1 MTKRESNI
9 DTALETTDAAKRE
22 TLRKLVISSA
32 FVVPVVTTFG
42 LEGLTTAANALP
54 TNSTHS

>member
-1 MTKRESNI
+1 MAINQSNI
-9 DTALETTDAAKRE
+9 DSALETTDAAKRE
-22 TLRKLVISSA
+22 TLRKLVVGSA

-42 LEGLTTAANALP
+42 LEGLTTAAYAV